1 MKKTIGMIISV
12 AVLLSGCGSLS
23 AKKESELL
31 VSTASSLTEVM
42 KQMEEEFHQ
51 VEPDIKVSFN
61 YGSSSKLR
69 NQIEQGAPADLFL
82 SASEKDMELL
92 ESQELI
98 DLESK
103 ATFAGNR
110 LVLAS
115 LEESPATADFTN
127 VLLDSEETIAVGEPD
142 SVPLGDYTKQA
153 LESLELWQPLEGRLI
168 YAKDARQVVTYI
180 ESGNAALGIIYSS
193 DAVISREIT
202 GTIEMPGQ
210 VEPVVYPGAVV
221 AASEKQQAAA
231 AFLEFVTG
239 PKGQAILEQYGFL
252 PALEETE

>member
-1 MKKTIGMIISV
+1 MKKMIGMISIV
-12 AVLLSGCGSLS
+12 FLLSGCGSTS
-23 AKKESELL
+23 AKKDSELL

-51 VEPDIKVSFN
+51 VEPDIELSFN

-98 DLESK
+98 DSESK
-103 ATFAGNR
+103 ASFAENR

-115 LEESPATADFTN
+115 LEEFPASKDFAEIVIN
-127 VLLDSEETIAVGEPD
+127 SEETIAVGEPD

-153 LESLELWQPLEGRLI
+153 LESQALWKPLEGLLI

-180 ESGNAALGIIYSS
+180 ESGNAELGIIYSS
-193 DAVISREIT
+193 DAAISREIN
-202 GTIEMPGQ
+202 GTLEMPEQGG
-210 VEPVVYPGAVV
+210 PVVYPGAVV
-221 AASEKQQAAA
+221 AASEKQQEAE
-231 AFLEFVTG
+231 AFLEFVAG
-239 PKGQAILEQYGFL
+239 PKGQAILKQYGFM
-252 PALEETE
+252 PALEEKK